1 MEEDG
6 KAEDDHVRD
15 GRDEEYEEYL
25 YQRIRQIQNEINTH
39 PITSFR
45 SVAQGDI
52 QEQLQH
58 IKNRFS
64 RLGST
69 LHGAEQHIS
78 SVNQEITQLEN
89 VNIQTAAS
97 SKQLERESGRG
108 RTQGQINLYML
119 KNTADTILHLSDRLQ
134 DSLIKGRKHSRSEYE
149 RRRWQYGFDV
159 QDKVRN
165 FVEELQIGQQIS
177 KLAHDFDDYPPIQG
191 VPNFV
196 QPSEIPWQHA
206 VRTIATGRGTP
217 KIAATNDHRVRRHIL
232 PCSSNSTTRKVRS

>member
-45 SVAQGDI
+45 NVAQGDI

-69 LHGAEQHIS
+69 LHKAEQHIS
-78 SVNQEITQLEN
+78 SVNQENHTTRECKHPDRRQFQAIE
-89 VNIQTAAS
+89 
-97 SKQLERESGRG
+97 KESGRG

-119 KNTADTILHLSDRLQ
+119 KNTADTVLHLSDRLQ

-149 RRRWQYGFDV
+149 RGRWQYGFDV
-159 QDKVRN
+159 QDKVP
-165 FVEELQIGQQIS
+165 
-177 KLAHDFDDYPPIQG
+177 K
-191 VPNFV
+191 
-196 QPSEIPWQHA
+196 
-206 VRTIATGRGTP
+206 GTLL
-217 KIAATNDHRVRRHIL
+217 KNY
-232 PCSSNSTTRKVRS
+232 K